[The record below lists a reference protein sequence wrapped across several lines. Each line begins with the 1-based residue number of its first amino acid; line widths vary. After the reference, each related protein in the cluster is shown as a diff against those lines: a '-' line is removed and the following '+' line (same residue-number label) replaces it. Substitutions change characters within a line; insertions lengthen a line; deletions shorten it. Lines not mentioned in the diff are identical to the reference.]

1 MNKLIFIPYHDINYF
16 KNSKIM
22 TREYAL
28 LKLIMDTKPFDL
40 YTVSKPR
47 TFLDKKT
54 VIGNSNNFPEE
65 TIEKSIMKYID
76 SANEIN
82 TYTFFDWRI
91 ITQRRGWW
99 VKGYKDAIPKIPIEI
114 DNDTYVYSNNPFAYE
129 LILEC
134 KRKGAKVIFDM
145 MDNFAIH
152 PSLNDFEKKSA
163 YQGYL
168 QINKISD
175 FYCCNSIETQK
186 FCKENFSI
194 IPKLIK
200 NGVFPITIN
209 KKNIEKKQQLKKKLS
224 NYEKSVGYIGKLGT
238 RIDEDLVN
246 ILSQRLPKVLFVY
259 IGPHLKGQKNKKLAD
274 IIKNKHNIIEFG
286 PISSYEIY
294 SYLELF
300 DILIIP
306 HSVGKNENGGD
317 PLKLYQYL
325 NARKKIIS
333 TGILGVDEFKEI
345 ITITNNYEE
354 WINEIEEYD
363 TNESPKYK
371 TPSSIFWE
379 NRARDLINF
388 ILMDSK

>member
-1 MNKLIFIPYHDINYF
+1 M
-16 KNSKIM
+16 
-22 TREYAL
+22 
-28 LKLIMDTKPFDL
+28 
-40 YTVSKPR
+40 
-47 TFLDKKT
+47 
-54 VIGNSNNFPEE
+54 
-65 TIEKSIMKYID
+65 
-76 SANEIN
+76 
-82 TYTFFDWRI
+82 
-91 ITQRRGWW
+91 
-99 VKGYKDAIPKIPIEI
+99 
-114 DNDTYVYSNNPFAYE
+114 
-129 LILEC
+129 
-134 KRKGAKVIFDM
+134 
-145 MDNFAIH
+145 
-152 PSLNDFEKKSA
+152 
-163 YQGYL
+163 
-168 QINKISD
+168 
-175 FYCCNSIETQK
+175 
-186 FCKENFSI
+186 
-194 IPKLIK
+194 
-200 NGVFPITIN
+200 
-209 KKNIEKKQQLKKKLS
+209 
-224 NYEKSVGYIGKLGT
+224 
-238 RIDEDLVN
+238 
-246 ILSQRLPKVLFVY
+246 PKVLFVY